1 MISISDQSQPVVT
14 TNNSNTK
21 TKMTVSD
28 IINLVTYFLATQYD
42 LEDPIMNSEFWLL
55 DTLLPLVSCVG
66 LIITGLG
73 NPALSETF
81 LDCAVSCLTRDVS
94 DILEIYI
101 SVA

>member
-1 MISISDQSQPVVT
+1 MISISAQSQPVVT

-21 TKMTVSD
+21 TKMTISD
-28 IINLVTYFLATQYD
+28 TINQITYFLATQDD

-73 NPALSETF
+73 NP
-81 LDCAVSCLTRDVS
+81 RNRN
-94 DILEIYI
+94 I
-101 SVA
+101 S

>member
-1 MISISDQSQPVVT
+1 MISISAQSQPVVT

-55 DTLLPLVSCVG
+55 VT
-66 LIITGLG
+66 
-73 NPALSETF
+73 
-81 LDCAVSCLTRDVS
+81 
-94 DILEIYI
+94 
-101 SVA
+101 